1 MARATVSSTGIWT
14 RRELPAAEAA
24 EIRSRSWQIGG
35 SGAMISPAA
44 APRNLP
50 MPLGDLSRASIQEL
64 QAAACSLLPR
74 SAIQLDKRRRSVR
87 KVAEHLSTFKG
98 GTWQEQWDASG
109 WDTSTERLAS
119 LNPPPSKSWTMT
131 SGLTWLVAMRV
142 IVPSVRTLR
151 RDVVCDFS
159 MIFRACQ
166 KDPLLEEVVNQ
177 IRTAPTADLQKH
189 RSLTELSYIL
199 ASQGIPVSDVTP
211 GALIHF
217 DRELRSVSRSKETY
231 ERQIAALI
239 WAVLHAMG
247 RFPEGTPATIRV
259 ARQGGPRSVEEFVDY
274 HGVRDAGM
282 RQLLIDYINQRAALG
297 MDHSSLRGLT
307 GHLVRNFWC
316 VIERINPEQHDLDLN
331 QETYEAWR
339 QEVDT
344 IVTPDGTKPRQG
356 IWDLLIAVRA
366 LYLDLQAW
374 AMEDPAHW
382 GAWATR
388 CPIPPIASR
397 GYSAGRRRMA
407 ERIADRTRVRQ
418 PLLDH
423 LIRHVSSEKERLQ
436 ALRAAASATV
446 GGDRF
451 DFAGTH
457 YTRVPG
463 PLKPRKSPNKG
474 PRARRGVEL
483 ETPPEPERQLRVQG
497 PAGEITN
504 VSAEEDRAF
513 WTWAAVEVLR
523 LTGIR
528 HEELLELSHLSIRQY
543 RRPNGEVVG
552 LLVITPSKSDRE
564 RVIPMSPELLHVI
577 AELVRRHTDNLGSIP
592 RVRRW
597 DPHEREHS
605 DPLPYLFQ
613 YTAGPQRGAFSTS
626 RLAKLLGRA
635 CAAAAQDRPEFE
647 GLTFTPHDFRR
658 IFATDLV
665 NNGLPIH
672 IGAALLGH
680 ANLQTTRGYVAVFD
694 EDVVRHYQMHMAS
707 RRALRP
713 DHEYAQVTNDE
724 WEEFEEHFDKRK
736 VELGAC
742 GRPYGTPCAHEH
754 ACVRCPMLH
763 VEPRMIVRLDEL
775 EADLITRRDRAQQEG
790 WRGEIDGLELTLGHL
805 RDKRDRALK
814 LSNRSRAA
822 LPEPAIR
829 HVQKPRAE
837 A

>member
-1 MARATVSSTGIWT
+1 MARANVSTTTIWT
-14 RRELPAAEAA
+14 RREIPIDEEAGA
-24 EIRSRSWQIGG
+24 RPRSAQIGG
-35 SGAMISPAA
+35 SSVMVAPAA

-50 MPLGDLSRASIQEL
+50 TPLGDLNRASIPEL

-74 SAIQLDKRRRSVR
+74 SAIQLDKRRRSIR
-87 KVAEHLSTFKG
+87 KVTEHLSTFEG
-98 GTWQEQWDASG
+98 QTWQERWEASG
-109 WDTSTERLAS
+109 WDTSEERLAS
-119 LNPPPSKSWTMT
+119 LNPPASKSWTMT

-142 IVPSVRTLR
+142 IVPSVLTLR
-151 RDVVCDFS
+151 RDVVCDFA
-159 MIFRACQ
+159 MIFRECQ
-166 KDPLLEEVVNQ
+166 QDPLLEEVVNR
-177 IRTAPTADLQKH
+177 IRTAPNPDLQKH

-211 GALIHF
+211 GALVYF
-217 DRELRSVSRSKETY
+217 DQELRKVGRGKETY
-231 ERQIAALI
+231 ERQIGALI
-239 WAVLHAMG
+239 WQTLHGMG
-247 RFPEGTPATIRV
+247 RFPEGTPATIRT
-259 ARQGGPRSVEEFVDY
+259 ARRGGPRSVEDFVDY
-274 HGVRDAGM
+274 YGVKDAGM

-316 VIERINPEQHDLDLN
+316 VVERVNPKQHDLDLN
-331 QETYEAWR
+331 EETYEAWR

-344 IVTPDGTKPRQG
+344 ISTPEGPKPRQG

-366 LYLDLQAW
+366 LYLDLQTW
-374 AMEDPAHW
+374 SVEDPARW
-382 GAWATR
+382 GPWATK

-397 GYSAGRRRMA
+397 GYSASRRRMA
-407 ERIADRTRVRQ
+407 ERVADRTRARQ

-423 LIRHVSSEKERLQ
+423 LIRHVTAEKERFQ
-436 ALRAAASATV
+436 AFGAAATASAGET
-446 GGDRF
+446 GF
-451 DFAGTH
+451 DFNGTH
-457 YTRVPG
+457 YTHIRRASRPQL
-463 PLKPRKSPNKG
+463 PQKG

-483 ETPPEPERQLRVQG
+483 EAPPEPERQLRLHG
-497 PAGEITN
+497 PAGETIN
-504 VSAEEDRAF
+504 ISAEEDRAF

-552 LLVITPSKSDRE
+552 LLVVTPSKSDRE

-577 AELVRRHTDNLGSIP
+577 AELIRRHTNNLGFIP
-592 RVRRW
+592 LVRRW

-605 DPLPYLFQ
+605 EPLPYLFQ
-613 YTAGPQRGAFSTS
+613 YTGGPLRGVFSTS
-626 RLAKLLGRA
+626 RIAKLLHMA
-635 CAAAAQDRPEFE
+635 CAAVAKDRPEFE
-647 GLTFTPHDFRR
+647 GLAFTPHDFRR

-694 EDVVRHYQMHMAS
+694 EDVVRHYQLHLAS

-713 DHEYAQVTNDE
+713 DHEYAQVTADE
-724 WEEFEEHFDKRK
+724 WDEFEEHFDKRK

-763 VEPRMIVRLDEL
+763 VEPRMILRLDEL
-775 EADLITRRDRAQQEG
+775 EADLIARRERAENEG
-790 WRGEIDGLELTLGHL
+790 WSGEVDGLDLTLGHL
-805 RDKRDRALK
+805 RDKRGRAMRLQ
-814 LSNRSRAA
+814 RSAETSA
-822 LPEPAIR
+822 STDPFGCPT
-829 HVQKPRAE
+829 HVSHN
-837 A
+837 